1 MVKRNNLNKS
11 DTNLK
16 SVCYNYNMKKYET
29 IKEIINQCEVDI
41 EEDIK
46 CLEFIKCIDF
56 IDIFPIS
63 DEHKALLDKEVLDIA
78 TIIDKTERGNF
89 YVFNEPIATR
99 FGQIKI
105 CKIRKFD
112 ETRLNWVA
120 APDFATTNYD
130 KFLELYK
137 NDARFKYI
145 EKPTYKGLEFKT
157 DKSLIYFL
165 DELTTDYYNI

>member
-1 MVKRNNLNKS
+1 MEFEVLNKE
-11 DTNLK
+11 N
-16 SVCYNYNMKKYET
+16 
-29 IKEIINQCEVDI
+29 
-41 EEDIK
+41 
-46 CLEFIKCIDF
+46 
-56 IDIFPIS
+56 
-63 DEHKALLDKEVLDIA
+63 LDIA

-112 ETRLNWVA
+112 ETRLNWVS

-130 KFLELYK
+130 KFFDLYK
-137 NDARFKYI
+137 NDERFKYI

-165 DELTTDYYNI
+165 DELTTDYYNIK

>member
-1 MVKRNNLNKS
+1 
-11 DTNLK
+11 
-16 SVCYNYNMKKYET
+16 MKKYKT
-29 IKEIINQCEVDI
+29 IKEIITQCEVDI

-63 DEHKALLDKEVLDIA
+63 DEHKALLDKEALGIA

-130 KFLELYK
+130 KFLELLMS
-137 NDARFKYI
+137 KYQDI
-145 EKPTYKGLEFKT
+145 TNVQIFRRKGMSVREKWNQDLY
-157 DKSLIYFL
+157 
-165 DELTTDYYNI
+165 

>member
-1 MVKRNNLNKS
+1 MR
-11 DTNLK
+11 
-16 SVCYNYNMKKYET
+16 KYKN
-29 IKEIINQCEVDI
+29 IKEIINQCEIDI

-46 CLEFIKCIDF
+46 SLKFIKCIDF
-56 IDIFPIS
+56 IDIFPVS
-63 DEHKALLDKEVLDIA
+63 EEHKALLDKEALEMA

-89 YVFNEPIATR
+89 YVFNYPIETR

-112 ETRLNWVA
+112 KTRLKWVS
-120 APDFATTNYD
+120 APDFATTDYD

-137 NDARFKYI
+137 NDERFKYI
-145 EKPTYKGLEFKT
+145 EKTTYKGLEFKT

-165 DELTTDYYNI
+165 DELTTYYYKID

>member
-1 MVKRNNLNKS
+1 
-11 DTNLK
+11 
-16 SVCYNYNMKKYET
+16 MKKYET

-41 EEDIK
+41 EKDIK

-63 DEHKALLDKEVLDIA
+63 DEHKALLDKEALDIA